1 MLASNIYRLFSVE
14 ENPSK
19 IGNVTID
26 NFIWVKGAIFQE
38 PEETVRTAA
47 DRGGRASFGSPMGQK
62 VKGDNWQAKKKLKA
76 ATFSPSG
83 PIMDSPGQ
91 KHRHK
96 SFGTLSVKFPF
107 SSKSGPPVK
116 QVAKKG
122 TGGSKSISTGVAKK
136 STARKHT
143 ASVSSEL
150 KRYRNMRILEFF
162 IRNFA

>member
-122 TGGSKSISTGVAKK
+122 TGGSKKYQYGSGKEEHSQEAHG
-136 STARKHT
+136 
-143 ASVSSEL
+143 
-150 KRYRNMRILEFF
+150 FCF
-162 IRNFA
+162 